1 MLNIIEQLEQIADLL
16 PNGPVRTRVLD
27 VIDEFPEEIRSQRWK
42 GGKSNTWYTVGELHA
57 MLQGIGATTTQF
69 GNAIEPII
77 TKLLPELP
85 KECQDYA
92 ASCVENITRVLEN
105 SNNQLQNPK
114 ILLENI

>member
-1 MLNIIEQLEQIADLL
+1 MNITERLQMVADSLPPNTIRDEILSIIED
-16 PNGPVRTRVLD
+16 
-27 VIDEFPEEIRSQRWK
+27 FPAEIRSQRWK

-85 KECQDYA
+85 EECQDYA

-105 SNNQLQNPK
+105 SNNQMQNPK